1 MSKTFKPED
10 VINGTWGE
18 VWVDTDYMAQVTALQ
33 AKFKLT
39 KTDVQQTRTLS
50 KGQKITGVEGTGTMK
65 LNHTSSYFVSK
76 TLADIKQGKSTLV
89 TITSNLDDPAVE
101 GNERVKLTG
110 VTLDEVTLADWE
122 AGKLGEESIPFT
134 FQDAELIDAIPD

>member
-65 LNHTSSYFVSK
+65 LNHTSSYFMSK
-76 TLADIKQGKSTLV
+76 TLADIKQGKSTPV

-110 VTLDEVTLADWE
+110 VTFDEVTLADWE
-122 AGKLGEESIPFT
+122 AGKLGEEGIPFT

>member
-65 LNHTSSYFVSK
+65 LNHTSSYFMSK
-76 TLADIKQGKSTLV
+76 TLADIKQGKSTPV

-110 VTLDEVTLADWE
+110 VTFDEVTLADWE

>member
-10 VINGTWGE
+10 AINGTWGE

-76 TLADIKQGKSTLV
+76 TLADIKQGKSTPV

-110 VTLDEVTLADWE
+110 VTFDEVTLADWE

>member
-76 TLADIKQGKSTLV
+76 TLADIKQGKSTPV
-89 TITSNLDDPAVE
+89 TITSNLTPL
-101 GNERVKLTG
+101 KK
-110 VTLDEVTLADWE
+110 W
-122 AGKLGEESIPFT
+122 
-134 FQDAELIDAIPD
+134 

>member
-1 MSKTFKPED
+1 MSKIFKPED

-76 TLADIKQGKSTLV
+76 TLADIKQGKSTPV

-110 VTLDEVTLADWE
+110 VTFDEVTLADWE

>member
-76 TLADIKQGKSTLV
+76 TLVDIKQGKSTPV

-110 VTLDEVTLADWE
+110 VTFDEVTLADWE

>member
-1 MSKTFKPED
+1 
-10 VINGTWGE
+10 
-18 VWVDTDYMAQVTALQ
+18 
-33 AKFKLT
+33 
-39 KTDVQQTRTLS
+39 
-50 KGQKITGVEGTGTMK
+50 MK

-76 TLADIKQGKSTLV
+76 TLADIKQGKSTPV

-110 VTLDEVTLADWE
+110 VTFDEVTLADWE

>member
-65 LNHTSSYFVSK
+65 LNHTSSYFMSK
-76 TLADIKQGKSTLV
+76 TLADIKQGKSTPV

-110 VTLDEVTLADWE
+110 VTFDEVTLADWD
-122 AGKLGEESIPFT
+122 AGKLGEERIPFT

>member
-76 TLADIKQGKSTLV
+76 TLADIKQGKSTPV

-110 VTLDEVTLADWE
+110 VTFDEVTLADWE

>member
-1 MSKTFKPED
+1 MRKTFKPED

-65 LNHTSSYFVSK
+65 LNHTSSYFMSK
-76 TLADIKQGKSTLV
+76 TLADIKQGKSTPV

-110 VTLDEVTLADWE
+110 VTFDEVTLADWE

>member
-76 TLADIKQGKSTLV
+76 TLTDIKQGKSTPV

-110 VTLDEVTLADWE
+110 VTFDEVTLADWE